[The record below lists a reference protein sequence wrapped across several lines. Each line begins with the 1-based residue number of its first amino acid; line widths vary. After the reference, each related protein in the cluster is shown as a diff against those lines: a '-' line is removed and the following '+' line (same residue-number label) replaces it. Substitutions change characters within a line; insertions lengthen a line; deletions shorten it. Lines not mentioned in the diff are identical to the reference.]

1 MMVALSMTKFIAHVA
16 PYLIWVFCAQDLLA
30 AIAYAVAG
38 EYQKALY
45 WLAGATICAT
55 VPK

>member
-1 MMVALSMTKFIAHVA
+1 MASSLKNPMHKIAANLV
-16 PYLIWVFCAQDLLA
+16 WVFCAQDLLA
-30 AIAYAVAG
+30 AIFYACAG